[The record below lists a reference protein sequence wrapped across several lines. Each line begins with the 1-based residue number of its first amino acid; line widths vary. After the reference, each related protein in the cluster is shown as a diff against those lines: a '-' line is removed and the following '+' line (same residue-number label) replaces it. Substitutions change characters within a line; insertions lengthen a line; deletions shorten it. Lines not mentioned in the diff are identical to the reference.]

1 MNELTSDLN
10 NMMQCL
16 LLASQ
21 GQGYVSP
28 NPLVGAMIVYNGEMI
43 GAGYHQQYGTAHA
56 EVNCMESVQPN
67 HVDKIKDS
75 VLYVNL
81 EPCNH
86 HGKTPPCTD
95 LIIKSGIKKVVIGSR
110 DPNILVNGSGIEK
123 LKEAGIEIVENIL
136 HEQCQAVNRRF
147 FTYQQKKRP
156 YIILK
161 WAETADGFV
170 ANEDKSTLSISEDA
184 ANKMNH
190 TWRSQEDAILVGFNT
205 VCIDNPQLNVRHVA
219 ARNPVR
225 IIWDAENKL
234 PNDRNVFDGTQAT
247 IIINSQIEKIEK
259 STAWVKLN
267 SIEEIIFYLYEHK
280 TLSFIVE
287 GGPKTIQQFID
298 ANLWDEARIIKSN
311 KNIGKGYAAN
321 QLSNHTFL
329 YDDPKGNDTIL
340 YYKNNNNMYL

>member
-205 VCIDNPQLNVRHVA
+205 VRIDNPQLNVRHVV